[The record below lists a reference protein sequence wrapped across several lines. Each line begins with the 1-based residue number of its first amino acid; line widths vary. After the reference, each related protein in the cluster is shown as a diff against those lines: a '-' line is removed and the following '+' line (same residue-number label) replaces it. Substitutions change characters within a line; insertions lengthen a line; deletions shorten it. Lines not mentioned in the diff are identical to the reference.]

1 MSKILIKETSKA
13 LSFNSDE
20 TNIIAILPDDEDKQ
34 RKALLRETTIP
45 SSGIDFLIAHNVYA
59 FNKDFKTIVYKILN
73 VEDWRE
79 K

>member
-34 RKALLRETTIP
+34 RKVLLRETTIP
-45 SSGIDFLIAHNVYA
+45 SSGIDFLISRNVYA

>member
-1 MSKILIKETSKA
+1 MSKILIKETSKT

-20 TNIIAILPDDEDKQ
+20 TNIIAILPDDKDKQ
-34 RKALLRETTIP
+34 RKTLLRETTIP
-45 SSGIDFLIAHNVYA
+45 SSGIDYLIAHNAYA

-73 VEDWRE
+73 VEDWRD